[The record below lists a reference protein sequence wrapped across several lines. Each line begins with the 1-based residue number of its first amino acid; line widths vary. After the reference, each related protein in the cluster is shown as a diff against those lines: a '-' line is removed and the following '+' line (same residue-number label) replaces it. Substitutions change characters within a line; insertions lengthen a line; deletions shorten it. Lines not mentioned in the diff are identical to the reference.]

1 MEKVITRLEND
12 KDGEKSVLSWTDWD
26 RLDPLKLAHSYSNH
40 LIIDKSYNGYWFQV
54 KMEVNISHWNLQDM
68 IAILK
73 IKDVFLVME
82 WKMKHCIKPTKDPNI
97 YKEPCMYL

>member
-1 MEKVITRLEND
+1 MTSRRIEEKLTYH
-12 KDGEKSVLSWTDWD
+12 G
-26 RLDPLKLAHSYSNH
+26 LDYNFTINSQELAHSYSNH
-40 LIIDKSYNGYWFQV
+40 LIIDKYYNGYWFQA

-82 WKMKHCIKPTKDPNI
+82 WKMKHC
-97 YKEPCMYL
+97 M